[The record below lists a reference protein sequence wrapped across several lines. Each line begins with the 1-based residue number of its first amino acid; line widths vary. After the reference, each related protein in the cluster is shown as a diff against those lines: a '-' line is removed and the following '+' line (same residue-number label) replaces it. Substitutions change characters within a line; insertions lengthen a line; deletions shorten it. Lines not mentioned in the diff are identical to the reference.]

1 MGDKKLLK
9 RVVDSLPV
17 PSSGRKRYI
26 DSELKG
32 FGVSVYASGR
42 KVFFVQYGKQPRV
55 KITIGPYGPISP
67 EEARRRAGEILGA
80 VARGEDPREEK
91 AQRKAVPTFKAWSDT
106 YLEDVEQRKKSVR
119 NDKRYLGMAVK
130 RWGSRALDSL
140 TVEDVRRVFR
150 SMTVAGKRID
160 ANRWLASVRACLQAA
175 WREDKIPDNP
185 AMKVKPNP
193 ENPPRDRVLS
203 DDELTRL
210 IEAVDALED
219 PHVCAAF
226 TMLIETGARLSE
238 VLRTRWEDL
247 DLDAATWRIPT
258 TKSGRPQLLP
268 LAPST
273 AAMLR
278 TIPRLGPWL
287 VPGRDPDKAPRS
299 DLKKPWDALKE
310 AAELDGVHIHDLRRT
325 FGLHVARRA
334 GLHIASK
341 LLRHSDIRVTERH
354 YAPLGLD
361 DLRKGLEARDAVILP
376 LRRKAN
382 GNGEGEG

>member
-1 MGDKKLLK
+1 MEK
-9 RVVDSLPV
+9 RRLTKRLIDSLAAPAGKDRV
-17 PSSGRKRYI
+17 RHY
-26 DSELKG
+26 DSEIPG
-32 FGVSVYASGR
+32 FGVTVYASGR
-42 KVFFVQYGKQPRV
+42 KAFFLQYGPEKRRRRV
-55 KITIGPYGPISP
+55 KLGDYGPMTPDAARERALAILAEVVKGSDP
-67 EEARRRAGEILGA
+67 VEERRRI
-80 VARGEDPREEK
+80 RE
-91 AQRKAVPTFKAWSDT
+91 VPTFKAWTET
-106 YLEDVEQRKKSVR
+106 YLEEVERRKKSAR

-130 RWGSRALDSL
+130 RWGSRTLDSL
-140 TVEDVRRVFR
+140 AAEDVRKVFQ
-150 SMTVAGKRID
+150 SMTAKGKRID

-210 IEAVDALED
+210 LEAVDNLED
-219 PHVCAAF
+219 PHVRAAF

-238 VLRTRWEDL
+238 VLRTRWEDV
-247 DLDAATWRIPT
+247 DLDATIWRIPS

-268 LAPST
+268 LATST

-278 TIPRLGPWL
+278 TVPRLGPW
-287 VPGRDPDKAPRS
+287 VIPGRDPDNRRS
-299 DLKKPWDALKE
+299 DLKKPWAALKE

-334 GLHIASK
+334 GLHVASK

-361 DLRKGLEARDAVILP
+361 DLRKGLEARDAVIVP
-376 LRRKAN
+376 LRRPKAEN
-382 GNGEGEG
+382 KS